1 MTARDGRVNG
11 GRAVAGLCL
20 LVAVLTL
27 AASAAGLRMR
37 GDGSF
42 ETVVSVRGERYE
54 MATSGV
60 YAWNA
65 RQLVVE
71 GTGWDAFTLAFAV
84 PALVLAL
91 PALARGS
98 LRGRLFTVGV
108 LAYLFYQY
116 LMYSVTWA
124 FGPLFLLFV
133 AIYALSLVA
142 AAWIVSTIPLAQLP
156 GRFSERFP
164 RRGMAVLSFV
174 LAAALV
180 SMWLFRILRAQRGGI
195 QGVLQGQTTLVVQAL
210 DLGLVVPLAL
220 FTGVTTWRGRPIGY
234 LLGSTVVVKAFAMA
248 TAICAMLVADR
259 VLGGELA
266 VPPLAFFGAAAAA
279 SAWLGVRMY
288 RSAPAA
294 SPGRVGGEHPGPTR

>member
-1 MTARDGRVNG
+1 M
-11 GRAVAGLCL
+11 
-20 LVAVLTL
+20 LVAMLTL
-27 AASAAGLRMR
+27 AASSAGLWLR

-42 ETVVSVRGERYE
+42 ETVESVRGERYE
-54 MATSGV
+54 MATTGV

-65 RQLVVE
+65 RQVVVE
-71 GTGWDAFTLAFAV
+71 GIGWDAFTLVIAV
-84 PALVLAL
+84 PALLLAL
-91 PALARGS
+91 PTLARGS

-142 AAWIVSTIPLAQLP
+142 IVWIVSTIPLAQLP
-156 GRFSERFP
+156 GRLSDRFP

-180 SMWLFRILRAQRGGI
+180 SMWLFRIVRAQESGV

-220 FTGVTTWRGRPIGY
+220 FTGVTAWRGRPVGY
-234 LLGSTVVVKAFAMA
+234 LLCSTVVVKAFAMA
-248 TAICAMLVADR
+248 SAICAMLLATQ

-266 VPPLAFFGAAAAA
+266 VPPLVFFGAAAAA

-288 RSAPAA
+288 RSVRAAP
-294 SPGRVGGEHPGPTR
+294 